1 MGKEEQVEEREV
13 LESIF
18 PDEITDIS
26 ETEFRITVTLEL
38 PEDDEQADTPPV
50 MQLHVRYPE
59 AYPDEA
65 PTLDIVPPPQD
76 QQQEPHPHFSLAE
89 DKPRLLAQL
98 AETAQENLGMAM
110 VFALAMALKEA
121 AEALVAER
129 RGAAA
134 AAHEEVRAAAEEE
147 ENRRF
152 HGTAVTPESFARW
165 RDAFLREM
173 EDARVRAE
181 EDRLAELKKARVKEP
196 VKLTGRQL
204 WERGL
209 AGKGEV
215 DEGEGEGEDD
225 DGAAAGLEEG
235 VDRLKVAA

>member
-1 MGKEEQVEEREV
+1 MLYWCHANKHCC
-13 LESIF
+13 
-18 PDEITDIS
+18 PKTTDIS

-50 MQLHVRYPE
+50 MQLHVRHPE

-65 PTLDIVPPPQD
+65 PTLDILPPPPE
-76 QQQEPHPHFSLAE
+76 QQHEHPHFRLAD

-98 AETAQENLGMAM
+98 ADTAQENLGMAM
-110 VFALAMALKEA
+110 VFALVMALKEA
-121 AEALVAER
+121 AEALMAER

-165 RDAFLREM
+165 RAAFLREM

-181 EDRLAELKKARVKEP
+181 EERLAELKKARVKEP

-215 DEGEGEGEDD
+215 DEGEDD
-225 DGAAAGLEEG
+225 DGAAGLEEG
-235 VDRLKVAA
+235 VDKLKVAA